1 MQNSENNKKNFRV
14 GVFYALL
21 GLMILAPLFY
31 RSLDSFQNR
40 NVVGPFFG
48 ICLGITFL
56 FSGIVRIS
64 KSRSSHEND
73 FDPNLTDF
81 KDSDPDK
88 SDKAKKPI
96 FIKLVA
102 FSPLIAIIIFI
113 ILGLGCEYLS
123 FGYFLKCHS
132 DSGLITTLGYY
143 GILGWFVSLPIAG
156 MLSLIN
162 SSLNS

>member
-1 MQNSENNKKNFRV
+1 MQNSENNKNFRV

-40 NVVGPFFG
+40 NAVGPFFG

-64 KSRSSHEND
+64 KSRNLHESD
-73 FDPNLTDF
+73 FDPNLIDF
-81 KDSDPDK
+81 QDSNSDK

-102 FSPLIAIIIFI
+102 FSPLIAIIIFF
-113 ILGLGCEYLS
+113 ILGLGCEYLA

-132 DSGLITTLGYY
+132 DSGLITLLGYY

-162 SSLNS
+162 NSLKS

>member
-1 MQNSENNKKNFRV
+1 MQDSEKNKNFRV
-14 GVFYALL
+14 GVFYTLL
-21 GLMILAPLFY
+21 GFMILAPLFY

-40 NVVGPFFG
+40 NVVGLFFG

-56 FSGIVRIS
+56 FSGVVRIS
-64 KSRSSHEND
+64 KSRNSHKSD
-73 FDPNLTDF
+73 LAPNLIDF
-81 KDSDPDK
+81 QESNSDK

-113 ILGLGCEYLS
+113 ILMLGCEYLA

-132 DSGLITTLGYY
+132 DSGLIASLGYY
-143 GILGWFVSLPIAG
+143 GILGWFLSLPIAG

-162 SSLNS
+162 NSLKS

>member
-1 MQNSENNKKNFRV
+1 MQNLENNKKNFRM

-31 RSLDSFQNR
+31 RGLDSIENR
-40 NVVGPFFG
+40 NIVGPFFG
-48 ICLGITFL
+48 ICLGLTFL

-64 KSRSSHEND
+64 KSRNSHESD
-73 FDPNLTDF
+73 FDPKLTDLQ
-81 KDSDPDK
+81 DSNSGK

-96 FIKLVA
+96 FIKFVA
-102 FSPLIAIIIFI
+102 FSPLISIIAFF
-113 ILGLGCEYLS
+113 ILGLGCEYLA

-132 DSGLITTLGYY
+132 DSGLITLLGYY
-143 GILGWFVSLPIAG
+143 GILGWIVSLPIAG

-162 SSLNS
+162 NSLKT